1 MSGLIQL
8 EQARHAQ
15 PRSEHA
21 TDLDWTELASRQND
35 GLEIGLYWSQATD
48 QAKVAVVD
56 TRLGES
62 FDLHVPRSEALSA
75 FHHPFAY
82 VDAAVPERS
91 AA

>member
-8 EQARHAQ
+8 KQARHAE
-15 PRSEHA
+15 PGSEQA

-48 QAKVAVVD
+48 QVRVAVVD

-62 FDLHVPRSEALSA
+62 FDLNVPGSEALTA
-75 FHHPFAY
+75 FQHPFAY
-82 VDAAVPERS
+82 ADAAVPERS